1 MRPII
6 ATKAPLATFSLRLF
20 SMNGSSLSALTV
32 SIMLSFVSL
41 GRTDAFLPA
50 LFFFV
55 FLDIEDVSPRVPELP
70 ECTSASSEGLPTRS
84 HVKSPSTSRASSW
97 FPLIKYGS
105 PSSSDVKNLVIRPV
119 ATKAS
124 AKAASTA
131 GKYIK
136 GARMIYLT
144 SSWDILTW

>member
-1 MRPII
+1 MRPIM

-20 SMNGSSLSALTV
+20 STNGSSLSALAV
-32 SIMLSFVSL
+32 SIMLSIVSL
-41 GRTDAFLPA
+41 GSTDAFLPA
-50 LFFFV
+50 FFFLV
-55 FLDIEDVSPRVPELP
+55 FSDSEDVLPRAPESLG
-70 ECTSASSEGLPTRS
+70 CISASSEGLPTRS

-105 PSSSDVKNLVIRPV
+105 PSSSDVKNLVIRSV

-136 GARMIYLT
+136 GARMIYLI